1 MPITTTSLNRR
12 KFMSLS
18 GGAIVA
24 AVTGLHGHAAAD
36 TFPSRSI
43 KFVVPFPPG
52 SGTDT
57 TARLFAKR
65 ISELSGQSVTVEN
78 KPGGNGFIGVQTVLN
93 APADGYTVFI
103 GSNSTL
109 STNAAT
115 FRKLPYD
122 PLTDFSPISLL
133 MRGPCLVI
141 FPPASPYKSLGD
153 LFADARKRPTALN
166 YGAGSVSYT
175 LYSEWLNELGKVKT
189 TNVPYKGAGDAVN
202 AVAAGLVDFA
212 VVDAGG
218 ATELVRAGRLRALVY
233 TDTHRLPLLP
243 DVPTSAEAGVPDF
256 LAFNWVAA
264 AVSAKTPQPIAD
276 KIESLFKQAG
286 TSPEIKQ
293 HFARL
298 NNPLLLTGPAELRNY
313 QIDEIARWKRL
324 METAKLELQ

>member
-1 MPITTTSLNRR
+1 M
-12 KFMSLS
+12 
-18 GGAIVA
+18 A
-24 AVTGLHGHAAAD
+24 
-36 TFPSRSI
+36 
-43 KFVVPFPPG
+43 
-52 SGTDT
+52 
-57 TARLFAKR
+57 
-65 ISELSGQSVTVEN
+65 VEN

-93 APADGYTVFI
+93 APADGYTVFV

-115 FRKLPYD
+115 FKSLPYD
-122 PLTDFSPISLL
+122 PITDFSPISLL
-133 MRGPCLVI
+133 LRGPCLVI
-141 FPPASPYKSLGD
+141 VPPASPYKSLAD

-166 YGAGSVSYT
+166 YAADSVSYT
-175 LYSEWLNELGKVKT
+175 LYTEWLNELGMVKT

-264 AVSAKTPQPIAD
+264 AVSAKTPQSIAD